1 MAWRCRS
8 RPPAGEEVQV
18 DYGLLGR
25 WRDPATDKIR
35 RVWGFMMVLAFSRLM
50 FLRPV
55 LSMDEQSWVESHV
68 LAFEFFGGVPARV
81 VPDNLK
87 TGVIKPDLYDPLI
100 NKAFGEFAAHYQC
113 LIDPARV
120 KKPRDKHGSNGP
132 SPMPGTRSS
141 PDAQT
146 SS

>member
-1 MAWRCRS
+1 
-8 RPPAGEEVQV
+8 
-18 DYGLLGR
+18 LLGR

-55 LSMDEQSWVESHV
+55 LSMDEQSWVHSHV

-100 NKAFGEFAAHYQC
+100 NKAFGEFAAHYDC

-120 KKPRDKHGSNGP
+120 KKPRDKVLVSYCTSYGCCARRFPERPGP
-132 SPMPGTRSS
+132 GGRPVTLKGAVAGIS
-141 PDAQT
+141 
-146 SS
+146 